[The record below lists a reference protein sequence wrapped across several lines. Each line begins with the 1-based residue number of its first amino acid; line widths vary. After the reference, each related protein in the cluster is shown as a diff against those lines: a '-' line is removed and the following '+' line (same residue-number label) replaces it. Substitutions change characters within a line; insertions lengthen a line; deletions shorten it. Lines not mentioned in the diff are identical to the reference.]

1 MNDLM
6 MAPYDDA
13 LQEILDEGVERTN
26 DRTGIKTL
34 SVFGMMRRY
43 RLDKERFPILTRR
56 KVWPKSVWSELL
68 WFLSGSTSNKD
79 LEELGCKFWR
89 PWVDEEFTKKNGYAD
104 DVFGPVYGFQLRHF
118 GGEYGNGIGGLE
130 STDSDSVVTSKWPH
144 MIPTGRLPKE
154 DYYGTGGFDQLKWVV
169 ERIKQDHSCRRT
181 LWTLWNPQ
189 DVAKMKLPPCHMLS
203 QILVDDERRLSM
215 IMYQRSCD
223 FPVGVPAN
231 IQFYSTLACMIA
243 QQTDCTPH
251 EFVHFTADSHIYWDQ
266 IDKVKEYLDSP
277 IVPSPKLRIN
287 KAEDIFSYK
296 LEDFELMDFETGP
309 KIDFPVA
316 V

>member
-1 MNDLM
+1 MNNLM
-6 MAPYDDA
+6 QPYDDA
-13 LQEILDEGVERTN
+13 LQEILDQGVERTN
-26 DRTGIKTL
+26 DRTKIKTL

-43 RLDKERFPILTRR
+43 RLNGEYFPILTRR

-68 WFLSGSTSNKD
+68 WFISGSTSNKD

-89 PWVDEEFTKKNGYAD
+89 PWVDEKFTKKHGYAD
-104 DVFGPVYGFQLRHF
+104 ETFGPVYGYQLRHF
-118 GGEYGNGIGGLE
+118 GGAYGNGIGGIAG
-130 STDSDSVVTSKWPH
+130 TQSDTTPNNVAP
-144 MIPTGRLPKE
+144 G
-154 DYYGTGGFDQLKWVV
+154 YYGSGGFDQLKWVV

-203 QILVDDERRLSM
+203 QILVDDERRLSL

-251 EFVHFTADSHIYWDQ
+251 EFIHFTADSHIYWDQ
-266 IDKVKEYLDSP
+266 IDLVKEYLASP
-277 IVPSPKLRIN
+277 EMPSPKVKIN

-296 LEDFELMDFETGP
+296 LEDFELIDFETGP
-309 KIDFPVA
+309 KLDFPVA